1 MITRTRFYV
10 ICGTL
15 LLLLMQGCS
24 LQQTVKT
31 PQPEQPV
38 SMLEPVTG
46 STISPAISTVGQ
58 GERVGVKPEINDS
71 WQYIISLYAI
81 PEVNNARIDHEI
93 KRFLTHPEY
102 IAKIQTRAQPYLYNI
117 IKEIEA
123 KGLPGELALLPA
135 IESAFKAHAYSHARA
150 AGLWQFIPSTGRLYG
165 LDQNWWYDGRRDVY
179 SSTAAATSYL
189 QKLGHTFNND
199 WLLALASYN
208 AGMGTVGRSVKRNIA
223 RNKPADFWSLKLPR
237 ETQTYVPRLLALAKI
252 FANAEHY
259 GITLKKQTHKP
270 TFVAVNIGSQLDLS
284 KAAQLSEVSLK
295 ELLHLNPGFN
305 RGYTPPQG
313 PHRLLIP
320 VDNAELFKKNLA
332 QLPVDQRVQWHRHR
346 IKSGENLGNIARRYH
361 TKVKVIREVNHLR
374 NNNIRAGAYLMI
386 PSPQNGNHHHF
397 VAQASSV
404 NPDKKYPSYTV
415 KKGDSLWSIAR
426 KFGIHSKELARWNRI
441 GLKATLRLGQTL
453 IIKKRSKAT

>member
-1 MITRTRFYV
+1 MIKRNRFYV
-10 ICGTL
+10 ICSTI

-24 LQQTVKT
+24 IQQPVKT
-31 PQPEQPV
+31 LESGESV
-38 SMLEPVTG
+38 SVIDPDTE
-46 STISPAISTVGQ
+46 STISQALSIIEK
-58 GERVGVKPEINDS
+58 GERVDRDLNDS

-81 PEVNNARIDHEI
+81 PEVNNARIESEI
-93 KRFLTHPEY
+93 KRFLAHPEY

-135 IESAFKAHAYSHARA
+135 IESAFKPRAYSRSRA
-150 AGLWQFIPSTGRLYG
+150 AGLWQFIPATGRLYG

-189 QKLGHTFNND
+189 KKLGKTFNND

-223 RNKPADFWSLKLPR
+223 NNKPADYWSLKLPR
-237 ETQTYVPRLLALAKI
+237 ETQIYVPRLLALAKI

-259 GITLKKQTHKP
+259 GVTLKEQVHKP
-270 TFVAVNIGSQLDLS
+270 TFVAVNIGSQLDLA
-284 KAAQLSEVSLK
+284 KAAQLSDVSLK
-295 ELLHLNPGFN
+295 ELLQLNPGFN
-305 RGYTPPQG
+305 RAYTPPQG

-320 VDNAELFKKNLA
+320 IDNAELFKKNLA
-332 QLPVDQRVQWHRHR
+332 LLPVDQRVQWHRHR
-346 IKSGENLGNIARRYH
+346 IKAGENLSNIARRYH
-361 TKVKVIREVNHLR
+361 TQVKVIREVNQLK

-386 PSPQNGNHHHF
+386 PSPQNSKQHTAI
-397 VAQASSV
+397 AQASLV

-426 KFGIHSKELARWNRI
+426 KFGIHSKELARWNQI
-441 GLKATLRLGQTL
+441 GLKATLYLGQTL
-453 IIKKRSKAT
+453 IIKKRTKAT